1 MHGLERMV
9 LAGLEVDEVAELM
22 SRIAGHDIGA
32 GGQRLAAEI
41 TAETDGNP
49 FFVGQILR
57 HLRESGAVEQ
67 DQDGRWHV
75 LTSIADLGLPQ
86 SVHEVIAR
94 RVERLGGEAEAIL
107 TVAAVIGRSFD
118 VKLLERLVGR
128 GEDQL
133 LAALEAATAGAV
145 LIESSEAMGRF
156 VFAHALIRH
165 SLYETLSALRR
176 ARMHGQ
182 VAEALEQLSQSDPGA
197 HVAELAHH
205 WGMASDPAHAGK
217 AVYYARLAG
226 ERALEQLAP
235 HDAFRWF
242 TQALDRRP
250 GDDAQRCDV
259 LTGLGQAQRQL
270 GDGAFRDTLLEASAI
285 AAAIRIARP
294 VRSSPTRWGRPGRR
308 AAATSKGWTRSSA
321 R

>member
-1 MHGLERMV
+1 MRS
-9 LAGLEVDEVAELM
+9 
-22 SRIAGHDIGA
+22 SRGA
-32 GGQRLAAEI
+32 SSAWA
-41 TAETDGNP
+41 
-49 FFVGQILR
+49 
-57 HLRESGAVEQ
+57 
-67 DQDGRWHV
+67 
-75 LTSIADLGLPQ
+75 
-86 SVHEVIAR
+86 AR
-94 RVERLGGEAEAIL
+94 RRRIL